1 MTIEEKKN
9 YLKRYK
15 RARHK
20 IDVLQT
26 EIDNLLLMALPGGID
41 YSKDKIQTSP
51 SNDQMI
57 NYVIKVE
64 ELTEQINKLKEESLD
79 VCQNIIETITSI
91 KNDTY
96 QTVLHRRY
104 ILMQS
109 WEEISV
115 GMHYSTQRLYELHC
129 EALAEMNIQT
139 TE

>member
-79 VCQNIIETITSI
+79 VCQNIIELISSI

-104 ILMQS
+104 ILMQP
-109 WEEISV
+109 WEEIAS
-115 GMHYSTQRLYELHC
+115 GMGYSIQWVYLTHC
-129 EALAEMNIQT
+129 EALADLDIKV
-139 TE
+139 